1 MKKRTIFLIALFVCF
16 VLLMLYSYS
25 GIQLFR
31 SYEKEFLIENQ
42 EAWSQQFSLNRESV
56 FNISVKLKGEVD
68 GDLELILGDGEQERK
83 IDIPQRKVNRYT
95 GTSFIYDWYS
105 KEVTVTT
112 QSKKGKIK
120 ELRAYF
126 D

>member
-105 KEVTVTT
+105 KEVTVTI